1 MPVAAGARRY
11 RKGRQLVREHCTR
24 CHVVADINPY
34 GGISSTPSFGGM
46 KSLDDWRERFESF
59 YVLPPHPALVRV
71 EGVSE
76 DRPANLLLSAPR
88 LSSALNRSRRS
99 SPMSIHWKRS
109 NNNKRSPKMND
120 PQRQDDPSTMA
131 ARKFLNSS
139 G

>member
-1 MPVAAGARRY
+1 MLKHLAAMTLMFAALPALADLE
-11 RKGRQLVREHCTR
+11 KGRQLVRKHCTR

-76 DRPANLLLSAPR
+76 DRPENLPAF
-88 LSSALNRSRRS
+88 
-99 SPMSIHWKRS
+99 
-109 NNNKRSPKMND
+109 
-120 PQRQDDPSTMA
+120 STEIVLTVDEVEA
-131 ARKFLNSS
+131 ILAYVDTLEKK
-139 G
+139 